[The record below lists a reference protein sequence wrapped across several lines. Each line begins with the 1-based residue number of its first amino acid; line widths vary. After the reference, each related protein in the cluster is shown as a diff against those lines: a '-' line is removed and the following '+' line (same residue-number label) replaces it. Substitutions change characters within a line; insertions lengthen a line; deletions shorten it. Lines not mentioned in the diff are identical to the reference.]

1 MTIGQ
6 VGAALV
12 RRRAEQYAS
21 DPRKLLDLAREAAEK
36 ARASDGLLGKGWDE
50 LATLLRM
57 LRAYATGEYREVP
70 WKTLVLAIGAVVYFV
85 LPFDIVPD
93 FIAGLGFVD
102 DAAVIAWT
110 LKSVRGDVASFCI
123 WEEKRGSN
131 GEPV

>member
-1 MTIGQ
+1 VTIGE

-36 ARASDGLLGKGWDE
+36 ARASDGPLGKVWDE

-70 WKTLVLAIGAVVYFV
+70 WKTLVLVIGAVVYFV
-85 LPFDIVPD
+85 VPFDLVPD
-93 FIAGLGFVD
+93 FIAGVGLLD

-110 LKSVRGDVASFCI
+110 VKSVRGDVASFCI
-123 WEEKRGSN
+123 WEEKRGAN
-131 GEPV
+131 REPV